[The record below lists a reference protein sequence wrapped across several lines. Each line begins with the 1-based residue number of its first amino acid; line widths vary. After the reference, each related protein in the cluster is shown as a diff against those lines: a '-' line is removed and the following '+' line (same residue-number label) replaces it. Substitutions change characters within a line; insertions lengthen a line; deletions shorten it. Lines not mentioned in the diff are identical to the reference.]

1 VEVESHKKEDPEQ
14 VEVELQIQVDLE
26 MFLQQILLKET
37 QVVEMVVETQTIT
50 ELVVE
55 EELVVQVNKYLQVF
69 LIQVYMAVMVD
80 LAQQQVLQ
88 VHQSQELAVV
98 AAEIDNKVLLNQT
111 EHLVQEDQEVEEDRL
126 ILQVLV
132 QGK

>member
-1 VEVESHKKEDPEQ
+1 
-14 VEVELQIQVDLE
+14 
-26 MFLQQILLKET
+26 
-37 QVVEMVVETQTIT
+37 MVP
-50 ELVVE
+50 LE

-98 AAEIDNKVLLNQT
+98 AADIKMELL
-111 EHLVQEDQEVEEDRL
+111 VVPAS
-126 ILQVLV
+126 
-132 QGK
+132 